1 MADPMTPCRAAGQ
14 VAQLMTAEPITVL
27 PETPT
32 REVWVTMSE
41 RRFRHMPVA
50 DSEGLLVGIISRRD
64 LMVALYTDG
73 SLDDSKGTMPISEL
87 MHPEVD
93 TVRAECCAGEA
104 ARHMLRSKRSCLPV
118 VEKDGQIVGILTEA
132 DFLRIYM
139 RTSPACTCGGMTHSE
154 PA

>member
-50 DSEGLLVGIISRRD
+50 DSDGLLVGIISRRD
-64 LMVALYTDG
+64 LMMALYTDG
-73 SLDDSKGTMPISEL
+73 SLDDSKGT
-87 MHPEVD
+87 
-93 TVRAECCAGEA
+93 R
-104 ARHMLRSKRSCLPV
+104 PV
-118 VEKDGQIVGILTEA
+118 MA
-132 DFLRIYM
+132 
-139 RTSPACTCGGMTHSE
+139 S
-154 PA
+154 